1 MANVD
6 ENRTRTVEELV
17 NENMGLIGFYMG
29 RYPEVKGYTYDEY
42 HSELLI
48 ALWKAAT
55 TYDPSGCRFSTYAV
69 RGFHFCR
76 MTLRRAVIRSSKVR
90 PCYNDDPSSVIAQA
104 SCTDRTDLEDSE
116 VLQYNKEF
124 LYKLINMI
132 DGKRRE
138 IILRHL
144 DGLSH
149 GEIAKERGIHYH
161 NVTELKRLAIQNI
174 REAIQESGIE
184 WEYLYD

>member
-1 MANVD
+1 MAKVD

-17 NENMGLIGFYMG
+17 NENLGLIGFYMG
-29 RYPEVKGYTYDEY
+29 RYPAIKGYTYDEY
-42 HSELLI
+42 QSELLI

-55 TYDPSGCRFSTYAV
+55 TYDATGCKFSTYAV
-69 RGFHFCR
+69 RAFHFCR
-76 MTLRRAVIRSSKVR
+76 MTMRRAVIRSSKVR
-90 PCYNDDPSSVIAQA
+90 PCYSDDPSSVVAQA
-104 SCTDRTDLEDSE
+104 SCTDRTDLEDLE

-124 LYKLINMI
+124 LFKLIDMI

-149 GEIAKERGIHYH
+149 GEIAEERGIHYH

>member
-1 MANVD
+1 MGKVD
-6 ENRTRTVEELV
+6 ENRTRTVEQLV
-17 NENMGLIGFYMG
+17 NENLGLIGFYMG

-48 ALWKAAT
+48 ALWKSAT

-90 PCYNDDPSSVIAQA
+90 PCYSDDPLSVIAQA
-104 SCTDRTDLEDSE
+104 SCTDRNDLEDWE

-124 LYKLINMI
+124 LYKLIDMI

-149 GEIAKERGIHYH
+149 GEIAEERGIHYH
-161 NVTELKRLAIQNI
+161 NVTELKRLAIKNI